1 MLTLCDHTGLRSF
14 TLTRRSALHLE
25 LALNLSPFGTPW
37 NHIGDRLF
45 DFHTNRY
52 ADPTLTVTP
61 HQFSV
66 LAQLRT
72 PRGRRI
78 CRILDNPQDA
88 SAA

>member
-1 MLTLCDHTGLRSF
+1 MLVLCDHTGLRSF
-14 TLTRRSALHLE
+14 TLTRSSALHLE

-45 DFHTNRY
+45 DFHTNRC

>member
-14 TLTRRSALHLE
+14 TLTRSSALRLE
-25 LALNLSPFGTPW
+25 LALNLSPLGTPW
-37 NHIGDRLF
+37 SHIGDRLF
-45 DFHTNRY
+45 DFHTNRC

-72 PRGRRI
+72 TQERH
-78 CRILDNPQDA
+78 ILDNPQDA